1 MPAETM
7 IFLGRSTVLEDL
19 FTILDSDKGAQ
30 VVLGV
35 AEEVSLKLTC
45 APCQKPV

>member
-1 MPAETM
+1 M
-7 IFLGRSTVLEDL
+7 ILFGRSTVLEVL
-19 FTILDSDKGAQ
+19 FTIRDSDKGAQ

-35 AEEVSLKLTC
+35 AEEASLKLAC